1 MTNRTLSVPEI
12 HCGHCKMSIE
22 DAVGAVDGVARAE
35 VDIDASTVDL
45 DYDGNDTTFAA
56 VVEAIE
62 DVGYEVP
69 AQ

>member
-22 DAVGAVDGVARAE
+22 GAVNALEGVERAE

-45 DYDGNDTTFAA
+45 DFDGSDETFAA
-56 VVEAIE
+56 IVSAIE
-62 DVGYEVP
+62 EVGYEVP